1 MTELHKA
8 VKKLLK
14 LAELEIAYSEL
25 KRKGGYHEK
34 KWYYE
39 DSAKWWTEYEQVIE
53 TLRIE
58 LAKTQVSEVE

>member
-1 MTELHKA
+1 MTELQKA

-25 KRKGGYHEK
+25 KRKGGYRP